1 MAARKKAARSA
12 RRPAR
17 RKRYAMPAAVRDAL
31 KRSRL
36 ESAYRARPPY
46 QRNDYLMWIRKAVRP
61 ATRAR
66 RIEQMLGELRR
77 GNVYMKMKWRAT
89 L

>member
-1 MAARKKAARSA
+1 
-12 RRPAR
+12 
-17 RKRYAMPAAVRDAL
+17 MPAEVRAAL
-31 KRSRL
+31 KSSRL

-61 ATRAR
+61 ATQAR
-66 RIEQMLGELRR
+66 RIEQMLTELRR
-77 GNVYMKMKWRAT
+77 GDVYMKMKWRAT

>member
-1 MAARKKAARSA
+1 MAARKKA
-12 RRPAR
+12 AR

-36 ESAYRARPPY
+36 ESAYRARPSY
-46 QRNDYLMWIRKAVRP
+46 QRNDYLMWISKAVRP
-61 ATRAR
+61 ETRAR

-89 L
+89 S